1 MKIFKRIGILLIVV
15 FVGIQFI
22 PTTLNESSEI
32 LSSDFIKIYEPSEK
46 ISNQLKTSC
55 YDCHSNN
62 TIYPWYNKVQP
73 VSWFLE
79 GHISEAKEELNF
91 SKFGDYSNRKKK
103 SKLKSIISQIKDD
116 EMPLPSY
123 TLIHR
128 DAKFSEKDKKH
139 LEEWLSNL
147 RDSL

>member
-1 MKIFKRIGILLIVV
+1 MKIFKRIVILLIVV

-22 PTTLNESSEI
+22 PTTRNESSEI
-32 LSSDFIKIYEPSEK
+32 LSSDFIKIYKPSEK
-46 ISNQLKTSC
+46 ISDLLKTSC

-62 TIYPWYNKVQP
+62 TIYPWYSKIQP

-79 GHISEAKEELNF
+79 GHINEAKKELNF

-123 TLIHR
+123 ILMHR
-128 DAKFSEKDKKH
+128 DAIISEKDKEL

>member
-1 MKIFKRIGILLIVV
+1 MKIFKRIVILLIVV

-22 PTTLNESSEI
+22 PRTRNESSEI
-32 LSSDFIKIYEPSEK
+32 LSSDFIKIYKPSEK
-46 ISNQLKTSC
+46 ISDLLKTSC

-62 TIYPWYNKVQP
+62 TIYPWYSKIQP

-79 GHISEAKEELNF
+79 GHINEAKKELNF

-123 TLIHR
+123 ILMHR
-128 DAKFSEKDKKH
+128 DAIISEKDKEL